1 MTSTISLL
9 VVALLAADP
18 PLTIGKITTGATQVE
33 LRNTGTQPINAWA
46 FAVSSPNAS
55 GGIHRVFHSSDVYL
69 SEVTGGLQ
77 GAEPHLRLL
86 QPGDTRAVP
95 VDPLPAGASVQVVAV
110 VLDDNTAFGD
120 DQTIASFFEKRVAE
134 RDGLQKV
141 VDTFNAAL
149 QSQRGA
155 AALQDLK
162 RRFAAGEGAA
172 ESVPHRSA
180 RLAVDAWLQRT
191 GASDDDV
198 DRSLRTY
205 AAFVTKQY
213 EAASKHATRKG

>member
-9 VVALLAADP
+9 VVALLVVDL
-18 PLTIGKITTGATQVE
+18 PLSVGKLTTGATQVE

-46 FAVSSPNAS
+46 FAISSPNAS

-86 QPGDTRAVP
+86 QPGDSRTVP

-110 VLDDNTAFGD
+110 VLDDNTALGD

-134 RDGLQKV
+134 RDGLKQV
-141 VDTFNAAL
+141 VDAFNARCSRSTGWA
-149 QSQRGA
+149 RFRTEEA
-155 AALQDLK
+155 VCRW
-162 RRFAAGEGAA
+162 RRRR

-213 EAASKHATRKG
+213 EAASNHATRKG